1 MSDLRHPRPRL
12 EKHVKA
18 RRLDNLKASTLDGR
32 QDDVTGL
39 TLDLEITSNVEGP
52 RHHLHNGIV
61 EWPIGRKPE

>member
-32 QDDVTGL
+32 QDDVTGP
-39 TLDLEITSNVEGP
+39 TLNPDITSDVERP

-61 EWPIGRKPE
+61 EWPIGR